1 MSSEPLNGSMNK
13 YAKLFTNGV
22 AVGVGVGLIV
32 GVGVGV
38 EVGVIVGV
46 GVGPEVADGV
56 GVGVGLGI
64 GTGNGFLPDPQHKE
78 LSTNDSKIVTNNS
91 SLKGKI
97 TEP

>member
-38 EVGVIVGV
+38 AV
-46 GVGPEVADGV
+46 GVGPGVADGV

-64 GTGNGFLPDPQHKE
+64 GTGNGFLPDPQHNE

-91 SLKGKI
+91 SLKG
-97 TEP
+97 